1 MRSLQVNI
9 AKRLGN
15 FRLRVNF
22 CIDEPNEIMALLG
35 PSGCGKSLTL
45 KCIAGIERPDQGRI
59 VLGDRVLFDSE
70 RRINLPPQQ
79 RRVGYLFQNYA
90 LFPNMTVEQNVLVA
104 AAGATKQERRER
116 ALREIAAM
124 RLEGLERHRPAQLSG
139 GQQQRCAM
147 ARILASDPEL
157 ILLDEPFSALD
168 GYLRWQLEMELSDTL
183 RHFPGGAV
191 FVSHN
196 RDEVYRLCDTV
207 CVLDQGSSDPKVSV
221 HDLFKQPTS
230 LAAALISGCKN
241 VSRAHVVAPGLLRC
255 DDWGVTLRTSLPCPS
270 GLTHV
275 GIRAHY
281 FTVEKDL
288 PAKKDMAT
296 RDCAPNEMDSSAK
309 KNVPARECTPTQ
321 NLIPCEVAR
330 VIDSTF
336 STIVMARTPA
346 GGLLRYELQKDE
358 WARLGNPTQLTL
370 GIDPAMVMPLT
381 SAGQDGERGAGKDA
395 GVDVSADN
403 EQYATENGGG
413 TRV

>member
-1 MRSLQVNI
+1 MRSLQVSI
-9 AKRLGN
+9 KKRLGS
-15 FRLRVNF
+15 FQLRVNF
-22 CIDEPNEIMALLG
+22 CIDKPNEIMALLG

-79 RRVGYLFQNYA
+79 RHVGYLFQNYA
-90 LFPNMTVEQNVLVA
+90 LFPNMTVEQNVLAA
-104 AAGATKQERRER
+104 AAGATKRERRER

-124 RLEGLERHRPAQLSG
+124 RLKGLEHHRPAQLSG

-207 CVLDQGSSDPKVSV
+207 CVLDQGGSDPKVSV
-221 HDLFKQPTS
+221 HDLFKRPAS

-281 FTVEKDL
+281 FTVEKCF
-288 PAKKDMAT
+288 PAKKEPPTRKCLPVQKEAPAKEAT
-296 RDCAPNEMDSSAK
+296 SA
-309 KNVPARECTPTQ
+309 R
-321 NLIPCEVAR
+321 NLIPCKVAR
-330 VIDSTF
+330 GIDSTF

-346 GGLLRYELQKDE
+346 GGLLRYELQKEE
-358 WARLGNPTQLTL
+358 WARLGNPSQLTL
-370 GIDPAMVMPLT
+370 GIDPGMVMPLT
-381 SAGQDGERGAGKDA
+381 SIGEGVGKGIDGSAGKDA
-395 GVDVSADN
+395 GGDIDGSDKQN
-403 EQYATENGGG
+403 ATENGGG